1 MEKRRRQGIST
12 PQKNN
17 NSTGD
22 LVGNEELEDPVSDPN
37 RTMKNITNELNDV
50 HKKIS
55 QRGNHGRD
63 H

>member
-1 MEKRRRQGIST
+1 MQERIYKENVYPI
-12 PQKNN
+12 P
-17 NSTGD
+17 
-22 LVGNEELEDPVSDPN
+22 DPN
-37 RTMKNITNELNDV
+37 RTIINITNELNDV